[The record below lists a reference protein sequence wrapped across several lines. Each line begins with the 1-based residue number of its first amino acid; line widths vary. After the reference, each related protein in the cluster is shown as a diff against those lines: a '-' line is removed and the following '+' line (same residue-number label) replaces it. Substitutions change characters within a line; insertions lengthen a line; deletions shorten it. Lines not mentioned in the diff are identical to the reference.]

1 MANSGGGFGLIHFG
15 NIDGIVGN
23 DDMFRKPQAFLEFFD
38 KDLIQSFEESTVAV
52 NLTIIFSSLNGCSQ
66 R

>member
-23 DDMFRKPQAFLEFFD
+23 DDMFRKPQAFLEFSEILVAGVIGV
-38 KDLIQSFEESTVAV
+38 DLQAYSNEDAYRMS
-52 NLTIIFSSLNGCSQ
+52 